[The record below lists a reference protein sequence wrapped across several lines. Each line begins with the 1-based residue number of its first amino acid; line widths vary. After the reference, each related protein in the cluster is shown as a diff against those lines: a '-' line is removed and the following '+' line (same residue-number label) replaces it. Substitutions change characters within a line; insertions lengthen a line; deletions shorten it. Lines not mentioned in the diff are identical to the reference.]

1 MRMTPACAIISTLVA
16 DRIASAD
23 NILIFLARVQAQ
35 MRGAS
40 LLTAAMCIYIPAPR
54 QFTVVPFV
62 LSLGNKARS
71 LSVDA
76 GCTPMH

>member
-1 MRMTPACAIISTLVA
+1 MTPACAIISTHVA
-16 DRIASAD
+16 DRIARSAD

-40 LLTAAMCIYIPAPR
+40 LLTAVMCIYIPAPR

-62 LSLGNKARS
+62 LSLGNKACS

-76 GCTPMH
+76 GRTPMR